1 MLEENELKYA
11 FFPGCL
17 APVMARQFELSSRKV
32 AEKLGLELVDVE
44 DFACCGFPIRSVD
57 QETAL
62 LLAARNLSV
71 ADGLGLD
78 ICTICTGCASTLA
91 ETSKELMHNDALRKK
106 VNEKLQKIGR
116 IYKGNVKVK
125 HFVRVLY
132 EDVGPEK
139 IKSQVK
145 KSLGGLKLASHYGCH
160 YLKPSDVFDKFEDP
174 EFPRTLDE
182 LVSALG
188 AETVDY
194 EDKTQCCGGVI
205 LDVDD
210 NIALAMAQRKLDHV
224 NAAGANA
231 IVLMCPLC
239 GSMYDRNQ
247 RVIERR
253 FNATYNLPI
262 LFYPQVLGLALGLDP
277 KDLGLDMNRVKT
289 SDLMSRLNL

>member
-1 MLEENELKYA
+1 VKYA
-11 FFPGCL
+11 FFLGCL
-17 APVMARQFELSSRKV
+17 APVMSRQFELSARKV
-32 AEKLGLELVDVE
+32 AKELGVELIDAE
-44 DFACCGFPIRSVD
+44 DFACCGFPIKSVD

-62 LLAARNLSV
+62 LLAARDLSV
-71 ADGLGLD
+71 AEGMGID

-91 ETSKELMHNDALRKK
+91 EASKELTHDDGLREK
-106 VNEKLQKIGR
+106 VNEKLQKIDR
-116 IYKGNVKVK
+116 AYKGKVKVK

-139 IKSQVK
+139 IRSQVK
-145 KSLGGLKLASHYGCH
+145 NSLEGLKLASHYGCH

-182 LVSALG
+182 LISALG
-188 AETVDY
+188 AETVEY

-205 LDVDD
+205 LDIDD
-210 NIALAMAQRKLDHV
+210 NIALAMAKRKLDHV
-224 NAAGANA
+224 NAMGADA

-253 FNATYNLPI
+253 FNVAYNLPV
-262 LFYPQVLGLALGLDP
+262 LFYPQVLGLALGIDP
-277 KDLGLDMNRVKT
+277 KGLELGMNRVKT
-289 SDLMSRLNL
+289 SDLLSKLGV

>member
-1 MLEENELKYA
+1 MKYA
-11 FFPGCL
+11 FFLGCL
-17 APVMARQFELSSRKV
+17 APLMAKQYELSARKV
-32 AEKLGLELVDVE
+32 AKKLGLQLIDNK
-44 DFACCGFPIRSVD
+44 DFACCGFPIRSVG

-71 ADGLGLD
+71 AEDMGLN

-91 ETSKELMHNDALRKK
+91 EASKELTHNDGLREK

-116 IYKGNVKVK
+116 AYKGNVEVK

-132 EDVGPEK
+132 ENIGPEK
-139 IKSQVK
+139 IKRQVK
-145 KSLGGLKLASHYGCH
+145 NSLEGLKLASHYGCH

-182 LVSALG
+182 LISALG
-188 AETVDY
+188 AETVGY

-210 NIALAMAQRKLDHV
+210 NIALAMAQRKLEHV
-224 NAAGANA
+224 NAVGADA
-231 IVLMCPLC
+231 MVLMCPLC

-247 RVIERR
+247 RVVERR
-253 FNATYNLPI
+253 FNATYNLPV
-262 LFYPQVLGLALGLDP
+262 LFYPQLLGLALGMDP
-277 KDLGLDMNRVKT
+277 KGLGLDMNRVKT
-289 SDLMSRLNL
+289 SDLLSKLGV

>member
-1 MLEENELKYA
+1 MKYA

-17 APVMARQFELSSRKV
+17 APVMGRQFELSARKV
-32 AEKLGLELVDVE
+32 AKKLGVELMDMK

-62 LLAARNLSV
+62 LLTARNLSV
-71 ADGLGLD
+71 AEAAGLD

-91 ETSKELMHNDALRKK
+91 EASKELMHNDRLREK

-116 IYKGNVKVK
+116 AYEGDVKVK
-125 HFVRVLY
+125 HFVRILY

-139 IKSQVK
+139 IKSQVM
-145 KSLGGLKLASHYGCH
+145 KSLEGLKLASHYGCH
-160 YLKPSDVFDKFEDP
+160 YLKPSEVFDKFEDP
-174 EFPRTLDE
+174 EFPKTLDT
-182 LVSALG
+182 LISVLG
-188 AETVDY
+188 AETVEY

-210 NIALAMAQRKLDHV
+210 KIALALAQKKLDHV
-224 NAAGANA
+224 KAGGADA
-231 IVLMCPLC
+231 MVLMCPLC

-253 FNATYNLPI
+253 FNVAYNLPV
-262 LFYPQVLGLALGLDP
+262 LFYTQILGLALGIDP
-277 KDLGLDMNRVKT
+277 KGLGLDMNRVRT
-289 SDLMSRLNL
+289 SDLLKRVGVQI

>member
-1 MLEENELKYA
+1 MRYA
-11 FFPGCL
+11 FFTGCL
-17 APVMARQFELSSRKV
+17 APVMSRQFELSARKV
-32 AEKLGLELVDVE
+32 ARKLGLQLVDVK

-71 ADGLGLD
+71 AESLGLD
-78 ICTICTGCASTLA
+78 LCTICTGCASTLA
-91 ETSKELMHNDALRKK
+91 EARKELMHDSGLREK

-116 IYKGNVKVK
+116 TYKGNAEVK

-132 EDVGPEK
+132 EDIGPEK
-139 IKSQVK
+139 IKSEVK
-145 KSLGGLKLASHYGCH
+145 NSLEGLKLASHYGCH
-160 YLKPSDVFDKFEDP
+160 YLKPSEVFDKFEDP
-174 EFPRTLDE
+174 EFPRTLDA
-182 LVSALG
+182 LISVLG

-194 EDKTQCCGGVI
+194 VDKMQCCGGVI

-210 NIALAMAQRKLDHV
+210 KIALAMAQRKLAHI
-224 NAAGANA
+224 NAMGADA
-231 IVLMCPLC
+231 MVLMCPLC

-253 FNATYNLPI
+253 YNAAYNLPV

-277 KDLGLDMNRVKT
+277 KELGLNLNRVKT
-289 SDLMSRLNL
+289 ADLLSKLSV

>member
-1 MLEENELKYA
+1 VKYA
-11 FFPGCL
+11 FFLGCL
-17 APVMARQFELSSRKV
+17 APVMSRQFELSARKV
-32 AEKLGLELVDVE
+32 AKELGVELIDAE
-44 DFACCGFPIRSVD
+44 DFACCGFPIKSVD

-62 LLAARNLSV
+62 LLAARDLSV
-71 ADGLGLD
+71 AEGMGID

-91 ETSKELMHNDALRKK
+91 EASKELTHDDGLREK
-106 VNEKLQKIGR
+106 VNEKLQKIDR
-116 IYKGNVKVK
+116 AYKGKVKVK

-139 IKSQVK
+139 IRSQVK
-145 KSLGGLKLASHYGCH
+145 NSLEGLKLASHYGCH

-182 LVSALG
+182 LISALG
-188 AETVDY
+188 AETVEY

-205 LDVDD
+205 LDIDD
-210 NIALAMAQRKLDHV
+210 NIALAMAKRKLDHV
-224 NAAGANA
+224 NAVGADA

-253 FNATYNLPI
+253 FNVAYNLPV
-262 LFYPQVLGLALGLDP
+262 LFYPQVLGLALGIDP
-277 KDLGLDMNRVKT
+277 KGLELGMNRVKT
-289 SDLMSRLNL
+289 SDLLSKLGV

>member
-1 MLEENELKYA
+1 VKYA
-11 FFPGCL
+11 FFLGCL
-17 APVMARQFELSSRKV
+17 APVMGRQFELSARKV
-32 AEKLGLELVDVE
+32 AKKLGLEFIDME

-71 ADGLGLD
+71 AEGMGLD

-91 ETSKELMHNDALRKK
+91 EASKELMHNDELREK

-116 IYKGNVKVK
+116 TYKGDVKVK
-125 HFVRVLY
+125 HFVRILY

-145 KSLGGLKLASHYGCH
+145 KSLEGLKLASHYGCH
-160 YLKPSDVFDKFEDP
+160 YLKPSEVFDKFEDP
-174 EFPRTLDE
+174 EFPRTLDA
-182 LVSALG
+182 LISVLG
-188 AETVDY
+188 AETVEY

-205 LDVDD
+205 LDIDD
-210 NIALAMAQRKLDHV
+210 KIALAMAQKKLDHV
-224 NAAGANA
+224 KARGADA
-231 IVLMCPLC
+231 MVLMCPLC

-253 FNATYNLPI
+253 YNVAYNLPV
-262 LFYPQVLGLALGLDP
+262 LFYPQVLGLALGIDP
-277 KDLGLDMNRVKT
+277 KGLGLDLNRVKT
-289 SDLMSRLNL
+289 SDLLSQLGV